1 MEYLGRVL
9 SKMKCKIVEEV
20 KILIFMNIIL
30 LSISHAKL
38 ALRENWFAAPVRLPG
53 IHSFRLNK
61 ENIVDISI
69 FSLIA
74 PPRLCTRINR

>member
-30 LSISHAKL
+30 LSTLHAKL
-38 ALRENWFAAPVRLPG
+38 ALRENWFDARECLGAL
-53 IHSFRLNK
+53 SFLTYMYQY
-61 ENIVDISI
+61 
-69 FSLIA
+69 LA
-74 PPRLCTRINR
+74 